1 MSPQRPKTSIRM
13 KEARQRIDEFEAQ
26 ETASEAPAPFGKLLP
41 TLIFWITLV
50 IVGAAIYFLGVWY
63 QQP

>member
-1 MSPQRPKTSIRM
+1 M

-26 ETASEAPAPFGKLLP
+26 ETASAAPTAPARLLP

-50 IVGAAIYFLGVWY
+50 VVGAAIYFLAAWY

>member
-1 MSPQRPKTSIRM
+1 MSSQRPMTSIRM
-13 KEARQRIDEFEAQ
+13 KEARKRIDEFEAQ
-26 ETASEAPAPFGKLLP
+26 ETASAAPAPFGRLVP
-41 TLIFWITLV
+41 TLIFWIALV

>member
-1 MSPQRPKTSIRM
+1 MSPERPRTSIRM

-26 ETASEAPAPFGKLLP
+26 ETASAAPTAPARLLP

-50 IVGAAIYFLGVWY
+50 VVGAAIYFLAAWY